1 MPHSEAPFPPARPGD
16 ERAGAPGG
24 RRAPDRRPGA
34 HGRAPGLPAWPSQS
48 FQTGAWGSAGLQA
61 SGTCGQSR
69 KTSRSHTLGLRAC
82 RSPLLP
88 PSTPW
93 AASGCPGTTQQP
105 LSIFSDI
112 RGHRHQVALVW
123 QPQLCLSAPAAEGP
137 AGEQGWS
144 PPPRK
149 GPPEGASW
157 LGAPL
162 KAEARG
168 GDGLA
173 VGARPEA
180 RLPPV
185 HPQRLLRDGGRHRR
199 TAAPWRPG
207 CRTALWRDSPG
218 VPITA
223 LTPRAGHVPATAR
236 GPRQAA
242 ASGGALHL
250 ARLAAWADRRDSGFP
265 SRPGHRPSPFRAPHH
280 CCCHWGSGGSQP
292 DESGPP
298 GGVSRVAFHPDDGRH
313 PANQRGG
320 SHGGAAVCH
329 VPSGRHSRPGVS
341 VRGSPVSYAQLTR
354 SENVARQSWK

>member
-1 MPHSEAPFPPARPGD
+1 MSSEGLHPECPTAKPPFPPARPGD

-34 HGRAPGLPAWPSQS
+34 HGRAPGLPSWPSQS

-223 LTPRAGHVPATAR
+223 LTPRAGHGAGTQAGGRLGGSPALSSFSR
-236 GPRQAA
+236 LGRQA
-242 ASGGALHL
+242 GQ
-250 ARLAAWADRRDSGFP
+250 RLPKSP
-265 SRPGHRPSPFRAPHH
+265 RPQT
-280 CCCHWGSGGSQP
+280 QP
-292 DESGPP
+292 LQGPP
-298 GGVSRVAFHPDDGRH
+298 PLLLPLGERGE
-313 PANQRGG
+313 PAG
-320 SHGGAAVCH
+320 
-329 VPSGRHSRPGVS
+329 
-341 VRGSPVSYAQLTR
+341 
-354 SENVARQSWK
+354 